1 MTKHPG
7 SNIVPITHVESL
19 DELCNAYEV
28 SISVKKN
35 HYHRVGITLSA
46 HATPDGAVAYVLTG
60 YDLNGYPTHYQHARG
75 ANTSASIEKLPN
87 HARYAA
93 EHINKHTSSRFI
105 HTKSIPNPLGSGA
118 LEANAVFIDAN
129 SHPAANADSILM
141 RINIEPDQGNPRELK
156 FDAGLAALTNAWSG
170 AGVTITTAERDRY
183 ATFNRDNTHMFTI
196 TDIGGVQ
203 RLYTASDSL
212 LTSGTTYHLRKEN
225 IVKFYQSADGT
236 ASIQILA
243 TRTSS

>member
-1 MTKHPG
+1 MTKHPR

-28 SISVKKN
+28 STSVKKS

-60 YDLNGYPTHYQHARG
+60 YDLNGYPTHYQYARG
-75 ANTSASIEKLPN
+75 ANTAASVKKLPN
-87 HARYAA
+87 HTRYAA

-105 HTKSIPNPLGSGA
+105 HTKSILNPLGTGS
-118 LEANAVFIDAN
+118 LEADAVFIDAT
-129 SHPAANADSILM
+129 SHPAANTDGVLM

-156 FDAGLAALTNAWSG
+156 FDAGLAALTKAWAG
-170 AGVTITTAERDRY
+170 TGVTITTAERDRY

-196 TDIGGVQ
+196 TDISGVQ
-203 RLYTASDSL
+203 RLYTASGSL
-212 LTSGTTYHLRKEN
+212 LTSGTTYHLNMEN
-225 IVKFYQSADGT
+225 LTKFYQSADGT

-243 TRTSS
+243 TRTSA